1 MEHHVTTAANASP
14 EQVWALFVDVER
26 WPEITKSISTAR
38 RVDEGALHVG
48 SEAIIEQPRLPKACW
63 RVTALEPGRSFTWET
78 SARGI
83 TTVGSHIVDPDG
95 QGSSITLTLRM
106 HGPLARLLYAFT
118 SRLSRRYLTMEMEGF
133 RRAAE
138 SVRELRREPSIREP

>member
-1 MEHHVTTAANASP
+1 MEHHVTTAADASP

-26 WPEITKSISTAR
+26 WAKMTKSISAAR
-38 RVDEGALHVG
+38 RVDEGPLRVG
-48 SEAIIEQPRLPKACW
+48 SEAIIEQPRLPRVRW
-63 RVTALEPGRSFTWET
+63 RVTDLEPGHSFTWKT

-83 TTVGSHIVDPDG
+83 TTVGGHIVDAKG
-95 QGSSITLTLRM
+95 QGSRITLTLRM
-106 HGPLARLLYAFT
+106 HGPLAPLLYALT

-138 SVRELRREPSIREP
+138 SARETSEGPR